1 MLRYNALNRTG
12 FYTETLKT
20 LKPSCVAQRRNHLET
35 VVAQLTLPSSNENA
49 VMEMFIQLP
58 QHVDAEMLSP
68 WQQREFRHI
77 FGALVVKK

>member
-1 MLRYNALNRTG
+1 
-12 FYTETLKT
+12 
-20 LKPSCVAQRRNHLET
+20 
-35 VVAQLTLPSSNENA
+35 
-49 VMEMFIQLP
+49 MEMFIQLP